1 MKGIIEKLTTLFH
14 QNNVP
19 AFGVARASS
28 LENGPSGYRPS
39 DTHPSAESIL
49 CIGVPLPRGIF
60 ASKGRSE
67 ELYWR
72 ASNVY
77 YRYIDSIL
85 LRGASIIE
93 ERGELAVPVFGCF
106 PYEVRGKGDFWGYVS
121 LVRMAE
127 AAGLG
132 KTGKNGLLFSS
143 RYGPRLLLGG
153 IVTTASL
160 ETMAWPERDDGGCPE
175 NCFICQEHCPVGA
188 IDKTGRVDRL
198 ACLTHSMRS
207 PIFSYFM
214 RTKEIKPEEV
224 QMINHVTGVDDH
236 SMYTCINC
244 VALCPYL

>member
-1 MKGIIEKLTTLFH
+1 MNETAKELKTLFR
-14 QNNVP
+14 QSNIPV
-19 AFGVARASS
+19 FGVTNASS
-28 LENGPSGYRPS
+28 LENEPSGYRPS
-39 DTHPSAESIL
+39 DMLSSAESIL
-49 CIGVPLPRGIF
+49 CMGVPLPRGIF
-60 ASKGRSE
+60 SCQGKSE
-67 ELYWR
+67 DLYWR
-72 ASNVY
+72 AANVY
-77 YRYIDSIL
+77 YRYIDSIS
-85 LRGASIIE
+85 LRAASIIE

-106 PYEVRGKGDFWGYVS
+106 PYEVKGKGDFWGYVS

-132 KTGKNGLLFSS
+132 KAGKNGLIFSS

-160 ETMAWPERDDGGCPE
+160 EKMAWPERDEEGCPE
-175 NCFICQEHCPVGA
+175 HCFVCQEHCPAGA
-188 IDKTGRVDRL
+188 IDKTGKVDRL

-214 RTKEIKPEEV
+214 RTREIEPEEV